1 MPADPQHDTTAL
13 APLPDRLKALGQA
26 LREGRES
33 RGQSL
38 EELSR
43 RLHMG
48 IEQLQALEAGEG
60 SRLPE
65 LVFVIAQARRI
76 AGFLGLSIDP
86 QIEALRHCPASQAAA
101 TTGDEAVGSVAPI
114 AAEQLR
120 LSAASAQE
128 PLPLGERYERLE
140 QGRLESPDPDPVP
153 VRTWWRPLMAAILL
167 LGAVS
172 GGTALWRQ
180 GAVPSMAWPSPGSGA
195 PAEPATAPASVEAGV
210 LVLRASGPSWLEVR
224 NAAGQLLFY
233 KTLKGEQRFPI
244 GAGLRLTAGR
254 PDLIQVRSAAQP
266 ARVLGRIDDQLW
278 WSIQADGRLKV
289 LKTAPR

>member
-1 MPADPQHDTTAL
+1 
-13 APLPDRLKALGQA
+13 
-26 LREGRES
+26 
-33 RGQSL
+33 
-38 EELSR
+38 
-43 RLHMG
+43 LHMG

-114 AAEQLR
+114 AAEHLR

-140 QGRLESPDPDPVP
+140 QGRLESPDPDPGP
-153 VRTWWRPLMAAILL
+153 VRTWWRSLMAAILL

-195 PAEPATAPASVEAGV
+195 PAEPAKAPVAEGRDATPQAAATAPASVEAGV

-224 NAAGQLLFY
+224 NAAGQPLFY

-266 ARVLGRIDDQLW
+266 ARILGRIDDQLW